1 MKEIGRLR
9 DFVKDFT
16 RLVDVAGTD
25 EETVRTKGAALLKAL
40 VSQDDWLPDACAEPD
55 PGIYRQYLLWCDPFE
70 RFSVVSFVWGPGQ
83 TTPVHDHTV
92 WGLIGMLRGG
102 EMGENFTRSP
112 TGELTMTQEER
123 LYPGN
128 VTAVSPRIGDIHRV
142 SNALADE
149 VSISIHV
156 YGANIGAVARH
167 VYDETTGAQKDFV
180 SGYSSHTVPNL
191 FDRSEEVRLG
201 LR

>member
-1 MKEIGRLR
+1 MAGRERLR

-16 RLVDVAGTD
+16 RLVDSAGTD
-25 EETVRTKGAALLKAL
+25 EATILTTGSALLKAL
-40 VSQDDWLPDACAEPD
+40 VAEDDWLPKKFAEPD
-55 PGIYRQYLLWCDPFE
+55 PDSYRQYLLWCDAFE
-70 RFSVVSFVWGPGQ
+70 RFSIVSFVWGPGQ

-102 EMGENFTRSP
+102 EMGENFSRDKRGS
-112 TGELTMTQEER
+112 LVMTAEER

-128 VTAVSPRIGDIHRV
+128 VTAVSPKIGDIHRV
-142 SNALADE
+142 SNALANE

-167 VYDETTGAQKDFV
+167 VYDEVTGDQKDFV
-180 SGYSSHTVPNL
+180 SGYSNSTVPNL
-191 FDRSEEVRLG
+191 FDRSEDVRLG

>member
-1 MKEIGRLR
+1 
-9 DFVKDFT
+9 
-16 RLVDVAGTD
+16 
-25 EETVRTKGAALLKAL
+25 
-40 VSQDDWLPDACAEPD
+40 
-55 PGIYRQYLLWCDPFE
+55 
-70 RFSVVSFVWGPGQ
+70 
-83 TTPVHDHTV
+83 
-92 WGLIGMLRGG
+92 
-102 EMGENFTRSP
+102 
-112 TGELTMTQEER
+112 MTQEER

-180 SGYSSHTVPNL
+180 SGYSSLTVPNL